1 MRRSIYQ
8 HSFAWLRYK
17 AQRERRQQRIATLF
31 DVLHLGGIGIKG
43 LLIFAMLYL
52 CFCVMAF

>member
-43 LLIFAMLYL
+43 LDRKS
-52 CFCVMAF
+52 VV